1 MEISKELGKGAYGS
15 VYEVKGNS
23 AYALK
28 KLDLNDSDMI
38 RSMLIEIVVMKLVDH
53 PNIMKCKGYNFSN
66 GSLFFYLVN
75 NSIYFYNVAVL

>member
-23 AYALK
+23 AYAIK

-53 PNIMKCKGYNFSN
+53 PNIMKCQGYNFSN
-66 GSLFFYLVN
+66 GS
-75 NSIYFYNVAVL
+75 IVLIFLNIFSSDISQS